1 MTLTV
6 GQKIQGGKYS
16 IEKVLGKGRFGI
28 TYQAKDAAGNRVAIK
43 TLNDNSL
50 HQLSAGE
57 IDELETKF
65 WNEAVKLAK
74 CSNNRHIV
82 QVQEP
87 VKEGKLCFII
97 MEYIDGVDLAS
108 RAQKQLPEKL
118 ALRYIQQI
126 GEALMEV
133 HSHQLQHLDI
143 KPENIVLRGGTS
155 EAVLIDFGLA
165 RAFDHTLTTTR
176 YSEKGYSALEMYSR
190 NRQRGAYTDVYGL
203 AATLYELLT
212 GKVPVSAIERKDPK
226 DANVRLIPPK
236 EINSTISDRTNKAI
250 LKGMAL
256 DSIDRPQTVQE
267 WLTLLGVK
275 NPISLP
281 NWDAMKWS
289 SVVMAAGTI
298 GLLMIGFLTY
308 LNSNSPPPL
317 NPEPPTSETI
327 QP

>member
-6 GQKIQGGKYS
+6 GQQIQGGKYS

-28 TYQAKDAAGNRVAIK
+28 TYKAKDAAGNAVAIK
-43 TLNDNSL
+43 TLNDSLL
-50 HQLSAGE
+50 HQLSPGE
-57 IDELETKF
+57 IDELESKF

-74 CSNNRHIV
+74 CSHNRHIV
-82 QVQEP
+82 QVQESL
-87 VKEGKLCFII
+87 KEGKLCCIV

-143 KPENIVLRGGTS
+143 KPDNIVLRGGTS

-165 RAFDHTLTTTR
+165 RAFDHPLTTTR
-176 YSEKGYSALEMYSR
+176 YGEQGYSALEMYSQR
-190 NRQRGAYTDVYGL
+190 RPRGAYTDLYGL

-212 GKVPVSAIERKDPK
+212 GQVPVSAIERKDA
-226 DANVRLIPPK
+226 DARLIPPK
-236 EINSTISDRTNKAI
+236 EINSNISDRTNQAI
-250 LKGMAL
+250 LKAMAL
-256 DSIDRPQTVQE
+256 DSGDRPQTVQE
-267 WLTLLGVK
+267 WLKLLGVK
-275 NPISLP
+275 KPIPLP
-281 NWDAMKWS
+281 NWNAMEWFNAIIA
-289 SVVMAAGTI
+289 VGAIGT
-298 GLLMIGFLTY
+298 LMIALLTY
-308 LNSNSPPPL
+308 LNSNSPPPP

>member
-6 GQKIQGGKYS
+6 GQQIQGGKYS

-28 TYQAKDAAGNRVAIK
+28 TYKAKDAAGNAVAIK
-43 TLNDNSL
+43 TLNESLL
-50 HQLSAGE
+50 HQLSPGE
-57 IDELETKF
+57 IDELESKF

-74 CSNNRHIV
+74 CSHNRHIV
-82 QVQEP
+82 QVQESL
-87 VKEGKLCFII
+87 KEGKLCCIV

-143 KPENIVLRGGTS
+143 KPDNIVLRGGTS

-165 RAFDHTLTTTR
+165 RTFDHPLTTTR
-176 YSEKGYSALEMYSR
+176 YGEQGYSALEMYSQR
-190 NRQRGAYTDVYGL
+190 RPRGAYTDLYGL

-212 GKVPVSAIERKDPK
+212 GQVPVSAIERKDA
-226 DANVRLIPPK
+226 DARLIPPK
-236 EINSTISDRTNKAI
+236 EINPNISDRTNQAI

-256 DSIDRPQTVQE
+256 DASDRTQTVQE
-267 WLTLLGVK
+267 GLKLLGVK
-275 NPISLP
+275 KPIPLP
-281 NWDAMKWS
+281 NWNAMEWFNAI
-289 SVVMAAGTI
+289 MAI
-298 GLLMIGFLTY
+298 GAMGGVIIGGLTY
-308 LNSNSPPPL
+308 LNSNSPPPS

>member
-28 TYQAKDAAGNRVAIK
+28 TYKAKDAAGKAVAIK
-43 TLNDNSL
+43 TLNDNL
-50 HQLSAGE
+50 LYQLSPSE
-57 IDELETKF
+57 IDELESKF

-82 QVQEP
+82 QVQETL
-87 VKEGKLCFII
+87 KEGKLCCIV

-143 KPENIVLRGGTS
+143 KPDNIVLRGGTS

-165 RAFDHTLTTTR
+165 RTFDHPLTTTR
-176 YSEKGYSALEMYSR
+176 YSAQGYSALEMYSQKR
-190 NRQRGAYTDVYGL
+190 PRGAYTDVYGL
-203 AATLYELLT
+203 AVTLYELLT
-212 GKVPVSAIERKDPK
+212 GQVPVSAIQRKDA
-226 DANVRLIPPK
+226 DVLLIPPK
-236 EINSTISDRTNKAI
+236 EINPNISDRTNQAI

-256 DSIDRPQTVQE
+256 DSVDRPQTVQE
-267 WLTLLGVK
+267 WLKLLGVK
-275 NPISLP
+275 KRIPLP
-281 NWDAMKWS
+281 NWNAMEWFNAIIA
-289 SVVMAAGTI
+289 VGAIGTLII
-298 GLLMIGFLTY
+298 GLLTY
-308 LNSNSPPPL
+308 LNSNSPPPPT